1 MTRAELDALSREELI
16 AVVLAQAEQIA
27 ALQATLARL
36 QSDSAALRL
45 KLEKD
50 QPPPTTSR
58 NSSKPPSRDQK
69 SDIPESHAK
78 RKHGPPAGH
87 AKHERKFVA
96 EPDHVVEVKA
106 ERCSR
111 CAADLHSQAG
121 ELIDVN
127 QITEVPPAQAEVIEV
142 RQYAVTC
149 PECGQTEISQ
159 PPAGL
164 EMTRSFGAR
173 LESLVI
179 YYRQEQHMSYQRTQT
194 ALWNLH
200 GVAISQGGIDQIM
213 QRAGQQAV
221 AATPPLQQAV
231 QESAVVNSDETS
243 ARVDGRNWWE
253 WVFCTVTAILHVI
266 KPSRGADVIRA
277 VMGTHRAEVWG
288 SDCWSAQLKAPAQC
302 WQLCLAHQLRNLQA
316 VVERY
321 PKLFWAQAMQAL
333 FRYAIH
339 VHHQRDQ
346 WSAAQF
352 AAQVARIVTL
362 CDWLLAR
369 PVTPMAARR
378 LQKRY
383 RKHRQHLFVFLER
396 TDVAPTNNLSERA
409 LRASVVHRKVLG
421 GFRSQ
426 WGAEAYAALASII
439 DTAALKGTKAFES
452 LQTLLGPPALPL
464 PAPRE

>member
-1 MTRAELDALSREELI
+1 MIRAELDALSREELI
-16 AVVLAQAEQIA
+16 VMVLAQAEQLA
-27 ALQATLARL
+27 AVQATLAQL
-36 QSDSAALRL
+36 QADYAALRL
-45 KLEKD
+45 KFEKD
-50 QPPPTTSR
+50 QRPPTTSR
-58 NSSKPPSRDQK
+58 NSSQPPSRDQK
-69 SDIPESHAK
+69 ANQAEARAK

-87 AKHERKFVA
+87 VKHEREFVA
-96 EPDHVVEVKA
+96 EPDHVVVLKA
-106 ERCSR
+106 AR
-111 CAADLHSQAG
+111 CACCATDLQGQAG
-121 ELIDVN
+121 ELVDVN

-149 PECGQTEISQ
+149 PACGQTALAP

-164 EMTRSFGAR
+164 EMSRSFGAR

-179 YYRQEQHMSYQRTQT
+179 YYRQEQHMSYERTQT

-221 AATPPLQQAV
+221 AATEPLQQAV
-231 QESAVVNSDETS
+231 QASAVVNSDETS

-253 WVFCTVTAILHVI
+253 WVFCTVTAVLHVI
-266 KPSRGADVIRA
+266 KPSRGADVIEA
-277 VMGTHRAEVWG
+277 VMGTHCVEVWG

-316 VVERY
+316 VVDRY
-321 PKLFWAQAMQAL
+321 PLLVWAQAMQAL

-346 WSAAQF
+346 LPAPQF
-352 AAQVARIVTL
+352 AAQVARIAKL
-362 CDWLLAR
+362 CDWLLTR
-369 PVTPMAARR
+369 PVTQPEALR

-396 TDVAPTNNLSERA
+396 TDVAPTNNVSERA
-409 LRASVVHRKVLG
+409 LRASVVHRKVSG

-439 DTAALKGTKAFES
+439 DTAALKGTKAFEA

-464 PAPRE
+464 PAPP

>member
-1 MTRAELDALSREELI
+1 MIRAELDALSREELI
-16 AVVLAQAEQIA
+16 VTVLAQAEQLT
-27 ALQATLARL
+27 ALQATLAQL
-36 QSDSAALRL
+36 QADYAALRL
-45 KLEKD
+45 KFEKD
-50 QPPPTTSR
+50 QSPPTTSR
-58 NSSKPPSRDQK
+58 NSSQPRREIRSPTSPSSRV
-69 SDIPESHAK
+69 K
-78 RKHGPPAGH
+78 RKHGPPVGH
-87 AKHERKFVA
+87 AKHTRKFVA
-96 EPDHVVEVKA
+96 DPDHVVEIKA
-106 ERCSR
+106 EQCAG
-111 CAADLHSQAG
+111 CAADLHGQTG
-121 ELIDVN
+121 ELVDVN

-149 PECGQTEISQ
+149 PACGHTEIAQ

-173 LESLVI
+173 LEGLVV
-179 YYRQEQHMSYQRTQT
+179 YYRQEQHMSYERTQT

-200 GVAISQGGIDQIM
+200 GVTISQGGIDQIM

-221 AATPPLQQAV
+221 AATVPLQQTI

-243 ARVDGRNWWE
+243 AHVDGRNWWE
-253 WVFCTVTAILHVI
+253 WVFCAATAVLHVI
-266 KPSRGADVIRA
+266 KPSRGADVIEA
-277 VMGTHRAEVWG
+277 VMGPHCAEVWG
-288 SDCWSAQLKAPAQC
+288 SDCWSAQLKAPAQG

-316 VVERY
+316 VVDRY
-321 PKLFWAQAMQAL
+321 PRLFWAQALQAL

-346 WSAAQF
+346 LPAAQF
-352 AAQVARIVTL
+352 AAQVARIAKL

-369 PVTPMAARR
+369 PVTQPEARR
-378 LQKRY
+378 LQQRY

-396 TDVAPTNNLSERA
+396 TDVAPTNNVSERA

-439 DTAALKGTKAFES
+439 DTAALKGTKAFEA
-452 LQTLLGPPALPL
+452 LQTLMGPPALPL
-464 PAPRE
+464 PVPS

>member
-1 MTRAELDALSREELI
+1 MNRAELDALSREELI
-16 AVVLAQAEQIA
+16 GLVLAQAEQLVA
-27 ALQATLARL
+27 VQATLAQL
-36 QSDSAALRL
+36 QADYAALRL
-45 KLEKD
+45 KFEKD
-50 QPPPTTSR
+50 QRPPTTSR
-58 NSSKPPSRDQK
+58 NSSQPPSRDQK
-69 SDIPESHAK
+69 ANQAEARTK

-87 AKHERKFVA
+87 VKHERQFVT
-96 EPDHVVEVKA
+96 EPDHVVVLKA
-106 ERCSR
+106 AQ
-111 CAADLHSQAG
+111 CACCATDLQGLAG
-121 ELIDVN
+121 ELVAVN

-149 PECGQTEISQ
+149 PACGQTALAQ

-164 EMTRSFGAR
+164 EMSRRFGAR

-179 YYRQEQHMSYQRTQT
+179 YYRQEQHMSYERTQT

-200 GVAISQGGIDQIM
+200 GVALSQGGIDQIM

-221 AATPPLQQAV
+221 AATEPLQQAV
-231 QESAVVNSDETS
+231 RASAVVNSDETS

-253 WVFCTVTAILHVI
+253 WVFCTGTAVLHVI
-266 KPSRGADVIRA
+266 KPSRGTDVIAA
-277 VMGTHRAEVWG
+277 VMGAHGVEVWG

-316 VVERY
+316 VVDRY
-321 PKLFWAQAMQAL
+321 PLLFWAPAMQAL

-346 WSAAQF
+346 LPAPQF
-352 AAQVARIVTL
+352 TAHVARIAKL

-369 PVTPMAARR
+369 PVTQPEALR
-378 LQKRY
+378 LQNRY

-396 TDVAPTNNLSERA
+396 TDVAPTNNVSEQA

-439 DTAALKGTKAFES
+439 DTAALKGTKAFEA
-452 LQTLLGPPALPL
+452 LRTLMGPPALPL
-464 PAPRE
+464 PAPP

>member
-1 MTRAELDALSREELI
+1 MIRAELDALSREALI
-16 AVVLAQAEQIA
+16 VTVLAQAEQLT
-27 ALQATLARL
+27 ALQATLAQL
-36 QSDSAALRL
+36 QADYAALRL
-45 KLEKD
+45 KFEKD
-50 QPPPTTSR
+50 QSPPTTSR
-58 NSSKPPSRDQK
+58 NSSQPPSRDQK
-69 SDIPESHAK
+69 SNQPESRVK
-78 RKHGPPAGH
+78 RKHGPPVGH
-87 AKHERKFVA
+87 AKHARKFVA
-96 EPDHVVEVKA
+96 DPDHVVEIKA
-106 ERCSR
+106 ERCAC
-111 CAADLHSQAG
+111 CAADLQGQTG
-121 ELIDVN
+121 ELVDVN

-149 PECGQTEISQ
+149 PECGQTEIAQ

-173 LESLVI
+173 LEGLVI
-179 YYRQEQHMSYQRTQT
+179 YYRQEQHMSYERTQT

-221 AATPPLQQAV
+221 AATVPLQHTI

-253 WVFCTVTAILHVI
+253 WVFCAATAVLHVI
-266 KPSRGADVIRA
+266 KPSRGADVIGA
-277 VMGTHRAEVWG
+277 VMGPHCAEVWG
-288 SDCWSAQLKAPAQC
+288 SDCWSAQLKAPAQG

-316 VVERY
+316 VVDRY
-321 PKLFWAQAMQAL
+321 PRLFWAQALQAL

-346 WSAAQF
+346 LPAAQF
-352 AAQVARIVTL
+352 AAQVARIAKL

-369 PVTPMAARR
+369 PVTQPEALR
-378 LQKRY
+378 LQQRY

-396 TDVAPTNNLSERA
+396 TDVAPTNNVSERA

-439 DTAALKGTKAFES
+439 DTAALKGTKAFEA
-452 LQTLLGPPALPL
+452 LQTLMGPPALPL
-464 PAPRE
+464 PVPS

>member
-1 MTRAELDALSREELI
+1 MIRAELDALSREALI
-16 AVVLAQAEQIA
+16 VTVLAQAEQLT
-27 ALQATLARL
+27 ALQATLA
-36 QSDSAALRL
+36 QVQADYAALRL
-45 KLEKD
+45 KFEKD
-50 QPPPTTSR
+50 QSPPTTSR
-58 NSSKPPSRDQK
+58 NSSQPPSRDQK
-69 SDIPESHAK
+69 SNQPESRVK
-78 RKHGPPAGH
+78 RKHGPPVGH
-87 AKHERKFVA
+87 AKHARKFVA
-96 EPDHVVEVKA
+96 DPDHVVEIKA
-106 ERCSR
+106 ERCAC
-111 CAADLHSQAG
+111 CAADLHGQTGA
-121 ELIDVN
+121 LVDVN

-149 PECGQTEISQ
+149 PECGQTEIAQ

-173 LESLVI
+173 LEGLVI
-179 YYRQEQHMSYQRTQT
+179 YYRQEQHLSYERTQT

-221 AATPPLQQAV
+221 AATVPLQHTI

-253 WVFCTVTAILHVI
+253 WVFCAATAVLHVI
-266 KPSRGADVIRA
+266 KPSRGADVIGA
-277 VMGTHRAEVWG
+277 VMGPHGAEVWG
-288 SDCWSAQLKAPAQC
+288 SDCWSAQLKAPAQG

-316 VVERY
+316 VVDRY
-321 PKLFWAQAMQAL
+321 PRLFWAQALQAL

-346 WSAAQF
+346 LPAAQF
-352 AAQVARIVTL
+352 AAQVARIAKL
-362 CDWLLAR
+362 CDWLLAH
-369 PVTPMAARR
+369 PVTQPEALR
-378 LQKRY
+378 LQQRY
-383 RKHRQHLFVFLER
+383 RQHRQHLFVFLER
-396 TDVAPTNNLSERA
+396 TDVAPTNNVSERA

-439 DTAALKGTKAFES
+439 DTAALKGTKAFEA
-452 LQTLLGPPALPL
+452 LQTLMGPPALPL
-464 PAPRE
+464 PVPS